1 MQPSSF
7 KIPRNKKPINFRHFW
22 QNLTLF
28 ERFLAPSLSKTTWS
42 HQGPRNLN
50 SIGFSRPVDPPGQAG
65 GVLIAE
71 RKKSY
76 SKCPQCKRLKKQFY
90 VFVMNSE
97 VNIFSRLGNFLSEFK
112 GEKKTSPLLQRGS
125 LPPSPKVSFWGYPLP
140 PPLGR
145 RLLWMVP

>member
-1 MQPSSF
+1 M
-7 KIPRNKKPINFRHFW
+7 
-22 QNLTLF
+22 
-28 ERFLAPSLSKTTWS
+28 APSLFKTTWS
-42 HQGPRNLN
+42 HQGPRNSN
-50 SIGFSRPVDPPGQAG
+50 SIGSSRPVDPPGQAG

-97 VNIFSRLGNFLSEFK
+97 VNIFSLLGNFLSEYKVEKRCLLCPK
-112 GEKKTSPLLQRGS
+112 GG
-125 LPPSPKVSFWGYPLP
+125 PSPNLLASPFEVTPLP

-145 RLLWMVP
+145 RLLWMVPYAKAFFVNPINKFPGPSRKLG